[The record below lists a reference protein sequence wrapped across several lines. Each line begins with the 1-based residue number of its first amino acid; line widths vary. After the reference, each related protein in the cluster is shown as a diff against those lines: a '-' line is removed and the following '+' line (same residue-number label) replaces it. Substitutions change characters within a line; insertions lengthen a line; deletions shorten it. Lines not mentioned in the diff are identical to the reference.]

1 MVYITR
7 GKTLGANW
15 LNEGGGGQSRMRF
28 RNWLGMMRVGG
39 NTISL
44 ISLYKNCDIS
54 PITKK
59 SSSLVSHFPHFTCKL
74 VLKHVIILV

>member
-1 MVYITR
+1 
-7 GKTLGANW
+7 
-15 LNEGGGGQSRMRF
+15 MRF

-59 SSSLVSHFPHFTCKL
+59 SSRLVSQCDL
-74 VLKHVIILV
+74 LAYSYMILLRVISKGRDKIVEIESNELLSRL